1 MAKRSKL
8 PQPPAEDLNAL
19 MEVWGADLPEE
30 LLRLA
35 LTHRSYANEAGG
47 LPNNERLEFLGD
59 SVLSIVIAER
69 LFHDYPKCSESEL
82 SRMRAATVSQTPL
95 AQAARTLGLGDYIF
109 LGKGE
114 HLSGGRTKASILSDT
129 FEALLGAT
137 YLTHGFEVAQRVILT
152 HLAPMLDQ
160 AFVRGQTQDWKTS
173 LIEYARSQGWGD
185 VSYVVT
191 GDGPDHMRTFTAQ
204 VFIEGCEGVQGM
216 ALDTSKKH
224 AENLAARAALL
235 ALEPDFIRP
244 E

>member
-8 PQPPAEDLNAL
+8 PQPPAEDLDAL
-19 MEVWGADLPEE
+19 IEVWGAPIPED

-69 LFHDYPKCSESEL
+69 LFHDYPQSSESEL
-82 SRMRAATVSQTPL
+82 SRMRAATVSQNPL

-137 YLTHGFEVAQRVILT
+137 YLTHGFDIAQKVILT

-173 LIEYARSQGWGD
+173 LIEYARAHGWGD

-191 GDGPDHMRTFTAQ
+191 GEGPDHMRTFTAQ
-204 VFIEGCEGVQGM
+204 VFIEGREGVQGV

-224 AENLAARAALL
+224 AENLAARSALL
-235 ALEPDFIRP
+235 ALEPDFIRTQ
-244 E
+244 

>member
-8 PQPPAEDLNAL
+8 PQPPAEDLDAL
-19 MEVWGADLPEE
+19 MALWGAAIPED

-69 LFHDYPKCSESEL
+69 LFHDYPQSSESEL

-137 YLTHGFEVAQRVILT
+137 YLTHGFEVAQKVILT
-152 HLAPMLDQ
+152 HLASMLDQ

-173 LIEYARSQGWGD
+173 LIEYSRAQGWGE

-191 GDGPDHMRTFTAQ
+191 GEGPDHMRTFTAQ
-204 VFIEGCEGVQGM
+204 VFIEGREGPQGM

-235 ALEPDFIRP
+235 ALEPDFIRTQ
-244 E
+244 